1 MLLSVGSRSDPTSG
15 GGAAIPSQCFMSLPG
30 DLFRRVWPNAAIAL
44 VALLLFHLLSVSSGK
59 VDANQ
64 GRGWDGRAYAEM
76 ASVSLTEGNAITRA
90 RPLIILPAAALHRLG
105 VDVVQ
110 AFLICNYVYAFVLAL
125 AICALLDLFAVPWAA
140 KLTVVAN
147 VGLRVAVSK
156 MYAFYPVQIDLG
168 ALAVIT
174 WTFYLSTAGR
184 HGAAACCGVLAA
196 TSREFGIAAL
206 LYGVVTAWRSG
217 GRGWRSAALYVP
229 AFVVFAAVRMWAVSA
244 GPPKDEAYVTVA
256 SALANL
262 QLWQQPLF
270 ILMFAYFLLT
280 LFGGLTMLLA
290 ARPVW
295 LVRQLITR
303 FELLVFLAPVVAAAV
318 AGNIDIWRY
327 LAFALPAAIALL
339 GRYIQ
344 SMDLAQLRPTMILM
358 TLVTVVTQRPF
369 EQMNSDTYFRDWF
382 PLYTRRDGLD
392 AVWSYRILATLL
404 FLGALAILTT
414 RLPRRTASEMV
425 E

>member
-1 MLLSVGSRSDPTSG
+1 
-15 GGAAIPSQCFMSLPG
+15 MSLPT
-30 DLFRRVWPNAAIAL
+30 DLFKRAWPNLAIAI
-44 VALLLFHLLSVSSGK
+44 VAPLLFHLLSVSSGK
-59 VDANQ
+59 IDANQ

-90 RPLIILPAAALHRLG
+90 RPLVIVPAAALHRLG

-147 VGLRVAVSK
+147 VGLCVASSK

-174 WTFYLSTAGR
+174 WTFYFSTAGR

-217 GRGWRSAALYVP
+217 GRRWRSAALYLP
-229 AFVVFAAVRMWAVSA
+229 AFVAFAAVRMWAVSV

-262 QLWQQPLF
+262 LLWQQPLF
-270 ILMFAYFLLT
+270 VLMFGYFMLT
-280 LFGGLTMLLA
+280 LFGGLTMALV

-295 LVRQLITR
+295 LVRQLIAR
-303 FELLVFLAPVVAAAV
+303 FELLIFLAPVVAAAA
-318 AGNIDIWRY
+318 AGSIDIWRY
-327 LAFALPAAIALL
+327 LAFALPAVIAVI

-344 SMDLAQLRPTMILM
+344 SIDQARLRPTMILM

-369 EQMNSDTYFRDWF
+369 EQMNGDSYFRDWF
-382 PLYTRRDGLD
+382 PLYTRPEGLD
-392 AVWSYRILATLL
+392 VVWSYRILATLL
-404 FLGALAILTT
+404 FCGALALLTT
-414 RLPRRTASEMV
+414 RLPRRHASQTV